1 MREEKMKYER
11 LSKRALGCMYVS
23 TVILSAILLI
33 AIICVNAFWLS
44 PKNIW
49 IGELLSVVLVILILL
64 NCAISPY
71 FRYRRYGYHIDEE
84 CIDTVEGYLFI
95 ERNIVPMERL
105 HKLQVERGPVA
116 RAFGVAN
123 VVVTTAGGDV
133 EINLLE
139 DEKAEQIAENL
150 QKRINRI
157 AVEEKHGN
165 DRNEI

>member
-11 LSKRALGCMYVS
+11 LSKRALGCMYEA
-23 TVILSAILLI
+23 TVILSVILLA

-44 PKNIW
+44 PKDIR
-49 IGELLSVVLVILILL
+49 IGEIISLVLVVLIIL
-64 NCAISPY
+64 NCVISPY

-150 QKRINRI
+150 QKRINQI
-157 AVEEKHGN
+157 AAEEKHGN

>member
-1 MREEKMKYER
+1 MHVCVDRDLKCYSAGSDHLRKCI
-11 LSKRALGCMYVS
+11 LAQSKRYPDWRDNILGARCS
-23 TVILSAILLI
+23 DH
-33 AIICVNAFWLS
+33 
-44 PKNIW
+44 
-49 IGELLSVVLVILILL
+49 L
-64 NCAISPY
+64 NCVISPY

-150 QKRINRI
+150 QKRINQI
-157 AVEEKHGN
+157 AAEEKHGN

>member
-1 MREEKMKYER
+1 
-11 LSKRALGCMYVS
+11 
-23 TVILSAILLI
+23 
-33 AIICVNAFWLS
+33 
-44 PKNIW
+44 
-49 IGELLSVVLVILILL
+49 
-64 NCAISPY
+64 
-71 FRYRRYGYHIDEE
+71 
-84 CIDTVEGYLFI
+84 
-95 ERNIVPMERL
+95 MERL

-150 QKRINRI
+150 QKRINQI
-157 AVEEKHGN
+157 AAEEKHGN

>member
-23 TVILSAILLI
+23 TVILSVILLA

-44 PKNIW
+44 PKDIR
-49 IGELLSVVLVILILL
+49 IGEIISLVLVVLIIL
-64 NCAISPY
+64 NCVISPY

-95 ERNIVPMERL
+95 ERNIVPM
-105 HKLQVERGPVA
+105 ERGPVA

-150 QKRINRI
+150 QKRINQI
-157 AVEEKHGN
+157 AAEEKHGN